1 MSQSNVMTYYTGLN
15 LLRKTVGLLVFYN
28 GIIFSGYGS
37 FFFGNDS
44 IIKKVPTDLV
54 FRVLY
59 YPMLNHYIL
68 EYTPLILAISG
79 LFYFF
84 YGTILLE
91 IATAYL
97 FYFQYLKNPLILD
110 GSDNLIAVI
119 FPFLIIT
126 NTKSYCSINKISNF
140 FRIEYKLTDIGR
152 IAIKIQF
159 CVVYFFAGLSKLM
172 GVKWQNGTALYY
184 ILNVD
189 EFSFLNGG
197 TIFKNE
203 FLCVIGTYF
212 TFLFEIFAVVLIW
225 NKKTLPYVIILG
237 ILLHLSIFA
246 FMRIDNF
253 AFIMIGIYFTFISDN
268 QYFNFLNLFYEKRKR
283 IATIFTR
290 N

>member
-1 MSQSNVMTYYTGLN
+1 
-15 LLRKTVGLLVFYN
+15 
-28 GIIFSGYGS
+28 
-37 FFFGNDS
+37 
-44 IIKKVPTDLV
+44 
-54 FRVLY
+54 
-59 YPMLNHYIL
+59 
-68 EYTPLILAISG
+68 
-79 LFYFF
+79 
-84 YGTILLE
+84 
-91 IATAYL
+91 
-97 FYFQYLKNPLILD
+97 
-110 GSDNLIAVI
+110 
-119 FPFLIIT
+119 
-126 NTKSYCSINKISNF
+126 
-140 FRIEYKLTDIGR
+140 
-152 IAIKIQF
+152 
-159 CVVYFFAGLSKLM
+159 
-172 GVKWQNGTALYY
+172 
-184 ILNVD
+184 LNVD